1 MNLNK
6 KIKNILLKSLAK
18 ESFNEIDHLNNA
30 LRLLSKWRSVLITN
44 TFIENEGLKVFQG
57 PFKGMDFL
65 RESSEGCH
73 VAKLLG
79 TYEQPLHD
87 YLERIISFE
96 YKLIINVGSAEGYYS
111 VGLAM
116 RSKQSKI
123 LSFDINKGAQ
133 KACRDLAIKN
143 EVQDLIQIESE
154 FHPSILENY
163 KHTKSLIICDI
174 EGDEKKLL
182 DITNYPQLREIDLLV
197 ESHECL
203 VPGITDELINRFAP
217 SHEISLIHDDGQRTL
232 KSPPKWFLKLAHLDQ
247 LLSTWEWRSGATP
260 WIFMKALK
268 TR

>member
-1 MNLNK
+1 MNLHK
-6 KIKNILLKSLAK
+6 KIKNALLTSLAK
-18 ESFNEIDHLNNA
+18 DSFNEIDHLNNA

-96 YKLIINVGSAEGYYS
+96 YKLIMNVGSAEGYYS

-123 LSFDINKGAQ
+123 LSFDINKAAQ

-143 EVQDLIQIESE
+143 KVKDLIQIKSE
-154 FHPSILENY
+154 FHPSILDDY

-174 EGDEKKLL
+174 EGDEKKIL
-182 DITNYPQLREIDLLV
+182 DINNYPQFKEIDLLV

-203 VPGITDELINRFAP
+203 FPGITEELISLFSP
-217 SHEISLIHDDGQRTL
+217 SHEISLIYDDGQRSL
-232 KSPPKWFLKLAHLDQ
+232 NSPPKWFLKLSHLDQ
-247 LLSTWEWRSGATP
+247 LLSTWEWRSGPTP
-260 WIFMKALK
+260 WIFMKALNNN
-268 TR
+268 